1 MLTKEIAEVE
11 KGCGRALS
19 LDLDK
24 GIFSCGKKGYCE
36 LCKAKLSTLK
46 SAQQKFD
53 KFVEEEVKWLEERK
67 EKELECYH
75 DCGTSINLHYINKR
89 IKELSSKQE
98 KIE

>member
-1 MLTKEIAEVE
+1 MFNKEISDVK

-46 SAQQKFD
+46 SNQAKFD
-53 KFVEEEVKWLEERK
+53 KFVEDLKTEGEITATNPRLFIITWERFK
-67 EKELECYH
+67 QLK
-75 DCGTSINLHYINKR
+75 GGKNKR
-89 IKELSSKQE
+89 
-98 KIE
+98 